1 MNFAVFYGLYPRK
14 MARKDA
20 EKAWRSMTADEQEKA
35 IEALPQHLKYWKI
48 KETAKD
54 YIPYPAS
61 WLRAG
66 RYDDELDI
74 EPLKK
79 PELPFYATEELT
91 MRKAQEIGVTP
102 YAGEGWQALRSRISQ
117 KIKQLEEQL

>member
-1 MNFAVFYGLYPRK
+1 MTFAVFYGLYPRK

-20 EKAWRSMTADEQEKA
+20 EKAWNKLTPEQQSEC
-35 IEALPQHLKYWKI
+35 IEAMPNYLKYWKI

-54 YIPYPAS
+54 FIPYPATFLNQER
-61 WLRAG
+61 WT
-66 RYDDELDI
+66 DEIDI

-91 MRKAQEIGVTP
+91 LKKAQEVGVTP

-117 KIKQLEEQL
+117 KIKQVES

>member
-1 MNFAVFYGLYPRK
+1 MTFAVFYGLYPRK

-61 WLRAG
+61 WLRGG
-66 RYDDELDI
+66 RYFDELDI

-91 MRKAQEIGVTP
+91 MKKAQEVGVTP

>member
-1 MNFAVFYGLYPRK
+1 MTFAVFYNLYPRK

-20 EKAWRSMTADEQEKA
+20 EKAWKSMTADEQLKA

-91 MRKAQEIGVTP
+91 IKKAQEVGITP

-117 KIKQLEEQL
+117 KIKQIEA

>member
-1 MNFAVFYGLYPRK
+1 MTFAVFYGLYPRK

-20 EKAWRSMTADEQEKA
+20 EKAWNKLTPDQQLEC
-35 IEALPQHLKYWKI
+35 IEAMPNYLKYWKI

-54 YIPYPAS
+54 FIPYPATFLNQER
-61 WLRAG
+61 WT
-66 RYDDELDI
+66 DEIDI

-91 MRKAQEIGVTP
+91 LKKAQEVGVTP

-117 KIKQLEEQL
+117 RIKQLEEQL

>member
-1 MNFAVFYGLYPRK
+1 MTFAVFYGLYPRK

-117 KIKQLEEQL
+117 KIKQLEEQA

>member
-1 MNFAVFYGLYPRK
+1 MTFAVFYGLYPRK

-20 EKAWRSMTADEQEKA
+20 EKAWKSMTTDEQEKA

-91 MRKAQEIGVTP
+91 LKKAQEVGVIP
-102 YAGEGWQALRSRISQ
+102 YAGEGWQQLRARISQ

>member
-1 MNFAVFYGLYPRK
+1 MTFAVFYGLYPRK

-20 EKAWRSMTADEQEKA
+20 EKAWRSMTADEQLKA

-91 MRKAQEIGVTP
+91 IKKAQEVGITP

-117 KIKQLEEQL
+117 KIKQIEA

>member
-1 MNFAVFYGLYPRK
+1 MTFAVFYGLYPRK

-20 EKAWRSMTADEQEKA
+20 EKAWNKLTPDKQLEC
-35 IEALPQHLKYWKI
+35 IEAMPNYLKYWKI

-54 YIPYPAS
+54 FIPYPAS
-61 WLRAG
+61 FLNQERWT
-66 RYDDELDI
+66 DELDI

-91 MRKAQEIGVTP
+91 LKKAQEVGVIP

-117 KIKQLEEQL
+117 KIKQVES

>member
-1 MNFAVFYGLYPRK
+1 MTFAVFYDLYPRK

-20 EKAWRSMTADEQEKA
+20 EKAWRSMTADEQLKA

-91 MRKAQEIGVTP
+91 IKKAQEVGITP

-117 KIKQLEEQL
+117 KIKQIEA

>member
-1 MNFAVFYGLYPRK
+1 MTFAVFYGLYPRK

-20 EKAWRSMTADEQEKA
+20 EKAWNKLTPDQQFEC
-35 IEALPQHLKYWKI
+35 IEAMPNYLKYWKI

-54 YIPYPAS
+54 FIPYPATFLNQER
-61 WLRAG
+61 WT
-66 RYDDELDI
+66 DEIDI

-91 MRKAQEIGVTP
+91 LKKAQEVGVTP

-117 KIKQLEEQL
+117 KIKQVES

>member
-1 MNFAVFYGLYPRK
+1 MNFSDFYDLYPRK

-20 EKAWRSMTADEQEKA
+20 EKAWRSMTVIEQEKA
-35 IEALPQHLKYWKI
+35 LEALPNHLKYWKI

-54 YIPYPAS
+54 FIPYPAS

-74 EPLKK
+74 EPTKK
-79 PELPFYATEELT
+79 PELPWYSSEELT
-91 MRKAQEIGVTP
+91 KAKAQEVGCQA
-102 YAGEGWQALRSRISQ
+102 YAGEGWQQWRARISN
-117 KIKQLEEQL
+117 KIKQLDE

>member
-1 MNFAVFYGLYPRK
+1 MTFAVFYGLYPRK

-20 EKAWRSMTADEQEKA
+20 EKAWKKLTLDQQLEC
-35 IEALPQHLKYWKI
+35 IEAMPNYLKYWKI

-54 YIPYPAS
+54 FIPYPATFLNQER
-61 WLRAG
+61 WT
-66 RYDDELDI
+66 DEIDI

-91 MRKAQEIGVTP
+91 LKKAQEVGVTP

-117 KIKQLEEQL
+117 KIKQVES

>member
-1 MNFAVFYGLYPRK
+1 MG
-14 MARKDA
+14 RKDA
-20 EKAWRSMTADEQEKA
+20 EKSWNKLTPAQQAECL
-35 IEALPQHLKYWKI
+35 EAMPSYLKYWKI

-54 YIPYPAS
+54 FIPYPATFLNNER
-61 WLRAG
+61 WT
-66 RYDDELDI
+66 DEIDI

-91 MRKAQEIGVTP
+91 IKKAQEVGITP

-117 KIKQLEEQL
+117 KIKQIEV

>member
-1 MNFAVFYGLYPRK
+1 MTFAVFYGLYPRK

-20 EKAWRSMTADEQEKA
+20 EKAWNKLTPDQQLEC
-35 IEALPQHLKYWKI
+35 IEAMPNYLKYWKI

-54 YIPYPAS
+54 FIPYPATFLNQER
-61 WLRAG
+61 WT
-66 RYDDELDI
+66 DEIDI

-79 PELPFYATEELT
+79 PKLPFYATEELT
-91 MRKAQEIGVTP
+91 LKKAQEVGVTP

-117 KIKQLEEQL
+117 KIKQIEA